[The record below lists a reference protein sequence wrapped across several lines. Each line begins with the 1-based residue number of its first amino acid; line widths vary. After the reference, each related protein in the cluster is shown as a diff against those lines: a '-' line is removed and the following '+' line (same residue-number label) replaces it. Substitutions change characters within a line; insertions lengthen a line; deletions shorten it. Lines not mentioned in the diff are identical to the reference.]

1 MSSLA
6 EKHWARQYDE
16 SIGALF
22 THRQECAIELGS
34 PPHLHELKL
43 HLQGACCS
51 CYLPHHLLHGR
62 VAVSAGMP
70 EGSNA
75 RHGGKS
81 LLEQL
86 QPLGGKLRAE
96 ERHPGD
102 VPTRPR
108 EAGREAVPDRVAHD
122 RHHDGDSSGRLLC
135 SEGRGGIAGENE
147 IEIKTEQLRRQL
159 WESLDPS
166 IRSPV
171 FDDDVLP
178 LHIPA
183 LAQSLPKGVDRS
195 PLLGRLK

>member
-1 MSSLA
+1 MVT
-6 EKHWARQYDE
+6 
-16 SIGALF
+16 GAM
-22 THRQECAIELGS
+22 
-34 PPHLHELKL
+34 P
-43 HLQGACCS
+43 GAVITAAS
-51 CYLPHHLLHGR
+51 AAATSQIALTQ
-62 VAVSAGMP
+62 AVIIPNPITA
-70 EGSNA
+70 
-75 RHGGKS
+75 
-81 LLEQL
+81 
-86 QPLGGKLRAE
+86 LRAE

-108 EAGREAVPDRVAHD
+108 EAGREPVPDRVAHD